1 MHLHFLLHKKL
12 KEGNDMQGEATDP
25 GRLAILN
32 ARRNAV
38 LDEIHFREKQLDRLN
53 YLSYEIQ
60 KKNSSRA

>member
-1 MHLHFLLHKKL
+1 
-12 KEGNDMQGEATDP
+12 MQGEATEP

-53 YLSYEIQ
+53 YLRYEIQ
-60 KKNSSRA
+60 KATQKK

>member
-1 MHLHFLLHKKL
+1 
-12 KEGNDMQGEATDP
+12 MQGEATEP

-32 ARRNAV
+32 ARRNAM

-60 KKNSSRA
+60 KAAQKK